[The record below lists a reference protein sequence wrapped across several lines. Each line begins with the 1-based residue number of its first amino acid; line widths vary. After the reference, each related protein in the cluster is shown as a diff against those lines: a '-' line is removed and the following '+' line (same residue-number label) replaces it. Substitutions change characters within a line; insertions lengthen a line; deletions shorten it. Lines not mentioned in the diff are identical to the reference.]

1 VLIKVAAI
9 IAAIVAIGLS
19 IIHLWHPLDPFDT
32 WSIRLIHLS
41 LGMVIAFLTFPI
53 AKNKQI
59 GILDFLLAALSIAV
73 GAYIMIFMDD
83 IIARFGRPT
92 TMDVTMGI
100 ICIILVL
107 EMTRRIIGLSM
118 VIIAIVALLYAY
130 FGDFIPGILGHRGFS
145 ISRIVDHL
153 YLYLEGIYGVPLGV
167 SATFVILFII
177 FGAFL
182 QATKTGDF
190 MMDLANSLAGRA
202 RGGPAKI
209 AVFASAL
216 FGTISGSAVAN
227 VAATGSY
234 TIPLMKKTGY
244 DPRFSGA
251 VEAGAS
257 TGGQLMPPIMGAAAF
272 VMAELTGIAYTTIML
287 AAVIPAVL
295 YFATVLIAVHLEALK
310 KGLRGLG
317 KEEVISK
324 IRVFI
329 QGGHLIIPLLVLL
342 YVLVILRMSPM
353 MAAVWAIVATVI
365 VSSLRKWSRMTP
377 KALIKAL
384 EMGSKGALS
393 VMAACATAGIII
405 GIITLTGLGLRFTGI
420 VTGLGGGN
428 LLLTLLLV
436 KIACYILGMGVPT
449 TAAYI
454 IVAVIAAP
462 ALIGLGVPVLVAHF
476 FVFYSAIISA
486 ITPPV
491 ALASITA
498 AGIAG
503 TDPNKTA
510 FTTIRLTW
518 LVHII
523 SFLFVLMP
531 GLLIVGE
538 SMWTILAATVIT
550 AIGLLILSFVTTNWM
565 VRAFF
570 PWERIAF
577 LASGTGLL
585 VGFIL
590 ESPIIWV
597 PALALGAIVYL
608 VHTGLWRKIF
618 RQRAHSG

>member
-1 VLIKVAAI
+1 
-9 IAAIVAIGLS
+9 
-19 IIHLWHPLDPFDT
+19 
-32 WSIRLIHLS
+32 
-41 LGMVIAFLTFPI
+41 
-53 AKNKQI
+53 
-59 GILDFLLAALSIAV
+59 
-73 GAYIMIFMDD
+73 
-83 IIARFGRPT
+83 
-92 TMDVTMGI
+92 
-100 ICIILVL
+100 
-107 EMTRRIIGLSM
+107 
-118 VIIAIVALLYAY
+118 
-130 FGDFIPGILGHRGFS
+130 
-145 ISRIVDHL
+145 
-153 YLYLEGIYGVPLGV
+153 
-167 SATFVILFII
+167 
-177 FGAFL
+177 
-182 QATKTGDF
+182 
-190 MMDLANSLAGRA
+190 
-202 RGGPAKI
+202 
-209 AVFASAL
+209 
-216 FGTISGSAVAN
+216 
-227 VAATGSY
+227 
-234 TIPLMKKTGY
+234 
-244 DPRFSGA
+244 
-251 VEAGAS
+251 
-257 TGGQLMPPIMGAAAF
+257 
-272 VMAELTGIAYTTIML
+272 MAELTGIAYTTIML

-428 LLLTLLLV
+428 LLLTLRLV

-454 IVAVIAAP
+454 MVAVMATP
-462 ALIGLGVPVLVAHF
+462 ALIGLGVPVLAAHF